1 MRDVSCAVAA
11 ASAAKFH
18 DKKNGREREMPDEM
32 K

>member
-1 MRDVSCAVAA
+1 MRDVSCAVA